1 MNEFELAI
9 KSHLDKVA
17 SEDTAFA
24 EKYRTKCEVEND
36 SIEKCCNYII
46 SEVQKLK
53 RQAMT
58 DAEVFGMAMHYFDE
72 NITFDGQAPQCNVV
86 VPHES
91 LSEEDQE
98 RIRRQAQEEIE
109 RDAVEQAKKK
119 ILEAKKQEEE
129 KARKKAEKARKKA
142 EEAERKRKELLEK
155 QKEEY
160 SGGGLLFGFD
170 D

>member
-17 SEDTAFA
+17 SEDSAFA

-46 SEVQKLK
+46 SQVKASKQC
-53 RQAMT
+53 
-58 DAEVFGMAMHYFDE
+58 GYFDE

-86 VPHES
+86 VSHES

-129 KARKKAEKARKKA
+129 KARKKAE
-142 EEAERKRKELLEK
+142 EAEKKRKELLEK

>member
-9 KSHLDKVA
+9 KSHLDKIA
-17 SEDTAFA
+17 SEDSAFA
-24 EKYRTKCEVEND
+24 EKYRTKCEVERQHK
-36 SIEKCCNYII
+36 KCCNYII

-72 NITFDGQAPQCNVV
+72 DITFDGKAPQCKVV
-86 VPHES
+86 VSHES

-109 RDAVEQAKKK
+109 KDAVEQAKKK
-119 ILEAKKQEEE
+119 LLEEKKKEEE
-129 KARKKAEKARKKA
+129 KAKKKA
-142 EEAERKRKELLEK
+142 EEAEKKRKEMLDK

-160 SGGGLLFGFD
+160 AGGGLLFGFD

>member
-9 KSHLDKVA
+9 KSHLDMVA
-17 SEDTAFA
+17 SEDPAFA

-58 DAEVFGMAMHYFDE
+58 NAEVFGMAMHYFDE
-72 NITFDGQAPQCNVV
+72 DIKFEDKAPQCKVV
-86 VPHES
+86 VSHSS

-109 RDAVEQAKKK
+109 KDAVEQAKKK
-119 ILEAKKQEEE
+119 ILEEKRKEE
-129 KARKKAEKARKKA
+129 EKARKKA
-142 EEAERKRKELLEK
+142 EEAEKAEKKRKELLEK

-160 SGGGLLFGFD
+160 SDGCLLFGFD
-170 D
+170 E

>member
-17 SEDTAFA
+17 SEDPAFA
-24 EKYRTKCEVEND
+24 EKYRTKCQIEKD
-36 SIEKCCNYII
+36 SIEKCCEYII
-46 SEVQKLK
+46 SEVHKLR

-72 NITFDGQAPQCNVV
+72 DIKFDGNAPQCKVV
-86 VPHES
+86 VSHES

-98 RIRRQAQEEIE
+98 RIRRQAHEEVE
-109 RDAVEQAKKK
+109 REAVEAEKKK
-119 ILEAKKQEEE
+119 IIYEKKKEE
-129 KARKKAEKARKKA
+129 EKARKKA
-142 EEAERKRKELLEK
+142 EEAEKKRKEKLEK
-155 QKEEY
+155 QKEEF

>member
-17 SEDTAFA
+17 SEDSAFA
-24 EKYRTKCEVEND
+24 EKYRTKCEVEKE

-72 NITFDGQAPQCNVV
+72 DKFEDKAPQCKVV
-86 VPHES
+86 VSHS
-91 LSEEDQE
+91 NLSDEDKE
-98 RIRRQAQEEIE
+98 RIRRQAQEEIDK
-109 RDAVEQAKKK
+109 DAVEQAKKK
-119 ILEAKKQEEE
+119 ILEEKKQEEE
-129 KARKKAEKARKKA
+129 KAKKKA
-142 EEAERKRKELLEK
+142 EEAEKKRKEMLEK

-160 SGGGLLFGFD
+160 AGGGLLFGFD

>member
-17 SEDTAFA
+17 SEDPAFA
-24 EKYRTKCEVEND
+24 EKYSTKCEVEKD

-58 DAEVFGMAMHYFDE
+58 NAEVFGMAMHFFDE
-72 NITFDGQAPQCNVV
+72 NISFEDEASKCHVV
-86 VPHES
+86 VSHER
-91 LSEEDQE
+91 LSDEDKE
-98 RIRRQAQEEIE
+98 RIRRQAQEEVE
-109 RDAVEQAKKK
+109 REAVEAEKKK
-119 ILEAKKQEEE
+119 IIDEKKKEE
-129 KARKKAEKARKKA
+129 EKARKKA
-142 EEAERKRKELLEK
+142 EEAEKKRKEKLEK

-160 SGGGLLFGFD
+160 SDGGLLFGFD
-170 D
+170 E

>member
-17 SEDTAFA
+17 SEDPAFA

-58 DAEVFGMAMHYFDE
+58 DEEVFGMAMHYFDE
-72 NITFDGQAPQCNVV
+72 DIKFEGDAPKCNVV
-86 VPHES
+86 VSYES

-98 RIRRQAQEEIE
+98 RIRRQAQEEVE
-109 RDAVEQAKKK
+109 RDAIEAEKKR
-119 ILEAKKQEEE
+119 ILDEKRKEE
-129 KARKKAEKARKKA
+129 EKARKKA
-142 EEAERKRKELLEK
+142 EEAEKKRKEKMEK
-155 QKEEY
+155 EKEEF
-160 SGGGLLFGFD
+160 SVGGLLFGFD
-170 D
+170 E

>member
-9 KSHLDKVA
+9 KSHLDKIA
-17 SEDTAFA
+17 SEDPAFA
-24 EKYRTKCEVEND
+24 EKYRTKCDVEQD

-58 DAEVFGMAMHYFDE
+58 DEEVFGMAMHYFDE
-72 NITFDGQAPQCNVV
+72 DVKFDGKAPQCKVV
-86 VPHES
+86 VSHES

-129 KARKKAEKARKKA
+129 KARKKAE
-142 EEAERKRKELLEK
+142 EAEKKRKEMLEK

-160 SGGGLLFGFD
+160 AGGGLLFGFD

>member
-17 SEDTAFA
+17 SEDSAFA

-72 NITFDGQAPQCNVV
+72 DITFDGKAPQCKVV
-86 VPHES
+86 VSHES

-109 RDAVEQAKKK
+109 KDAVEEAKKK
-119 ILEAKKQEEE
+119 LLDEKKKKEEE
-129 KARKKAEKARKKA
+129 KAKKKA
-142 EEAERKRKELLEK
+142 EEAEKKRKEMLEK

-160 SGGGLLFGFD
+160 AGGGLLFGFD

>member
-9 KSHLDKVA
+9 KSHLDKIA
-17 SEDTAFA
+17 SEDPAFA
-24 EKYRTKCEVEND
+24 EKYRTKCEVEKD

-46 SEVQKLK
+46 SEVQ
-53 RQAMT
+53 T

-72 NITFDGQAPQCNVV
+72 DIKFDGKAPQCKVV
-86 VPHES
+86 VSHES

-109 RDAVEQAKKK
+109 KDAVEKAKKK
-119 ILEAKKQEEE
+119 LLEAKKQEEE
-129 KARKKAEKARKKA
+129 KAKKKA
-142 EEAERKRKELLEK
+142 EEAEKKRKEMLEK

-160 SGGGLLFGFD
+160 AGGGLLFGFD